1 MWFGEEI
8 KYEGGIG
15 MAQTEEKIEK
25 IIHSHVIYSMTA
37 GAIPIPLADI
47 AAVTAIQLDMIRQI
61 AGEYGA
67 EYDNDSGKS
76 LVSSLAGATL
86 ARLGASMVK
95 AIPGVG
101 TVLGIGTQIMLSGA
115 ATYALGKVFDA
126 HFSNRGSIFDFNTD
140 KMKEKYN
147 EFLEKGKEVAG
158 KLKKDSRSEDI
169 PGTLEKL
176 KKLKDSGAITEEE
189 YEETKKKLLQK
200 MAG

>member
-1 MWFGEEI
+1 MV
-8 KYEGGIG
+8 
-15 MAQTEEKIEK
+15 QTEEHNGLKGKGEKTEK
-25 IIHSHVIYSMTA
+25 IILSHVIYSMTA

-76 LVSSLAGATL
+76 LVSALAGATL
-86 ARLGASMVK
+86 ARLGASVVK
-95 AIPGVG
+95 AIPGIG
-101 TVLGIGTQIMLSGA
+101 TALGIGTQVILSGA

-126 HFSNRGSIFDFNTD
+126 HFSSRGSIFDFNTD

-158 KLKKDSRSEDI
+158 KLKKESKSEDI
-169 PGTLEKL
+169 PATLEKL
-176 KKLKDSGAITEEE
+176 RKLKESGAITEEE